1 MPDGRCHW
9 NVSPKCY
16 TRPKSNRAF
25 RDKKREDNMARASR
39 VPEAAEVTSI
49 PAEAIA
55 AKLLGEQAFRQNQ
68 LPRLVAGI
76 MSALSAKFP
85 GEGQV

>member
-1 MPDGRCHW
+1 
-9 NVSPKCY
+9 
-16 TRPKSNRAF
+16 
-25 RDKKREDNMARASR
+25 MARASR

-55 AKLLGEQAFRQNQ
+55 AKLLGEQAFRQSQ

-76 MSALSAKFP
+76 MSALSAEVP
-85 GEGQV
+85 GKGQV